1 MRSASNDEFSR
12 YMKWNVAMAYPEQSD
27 RAKLRQFKNDN

>member
-1 MRSASNDEFSR
+1 MRSASSDEFSW
-12 YMKWNVAMAYPEQSD
+12 YMKWNVAIAYPKQSD